1 MIGPDFLVHPSF
13 GIGRLTPGQKAHLQL
28 HFRAARV
35 TLRTPTENR
44 YLADVAEDEGFALP
58 LVAPAVRRVA

>member
-1 MIGPDFLVHPSF
+1 MDFLVHPSF
-13 GIGRLTPGQKAHLQL
+13 GTARLTPGQKAHLQL

-58 LVAPAVRRVA
+58 SVAPVVRRVA

>member
-1 MIGPDFLVHPSF
+1 MQTPHFISHPSF
-13 GIGRLTPGQKAHLQL
+13 GTARLTPGQKAHLHL

-58 LVAPAVRRVA
+58 PVVAVKRRAV

>member
-1 MIGPDFLVHPSF
+1 MHTPDFLVHPSF
-13 GIGRLTPGQKAHLQL
+13 GTARLTPGQKAHLQL

-44 YLADVAEDEGFALP
+44 YLADVAEDDGFALP
-58 LVAPAVRRVA
+58 SAAPVVRRVA

>member
-1 MIGPDFLVHPSF
+1 MTGPDFLVHPSF
-13 GIGRLTPGQKAHLQL
+13 GTARLTPGQKAHLQL

-58 LVAPAVRRVA
+58 LVAPVVRQVA

>member
-1 MIGPDFLVHPSF
+1 MPDFLVHPSF
-13 GIGRLTPGQKAHLQL
+13 GTARLTPGQKAHLQL

-44 YLADVAEDEGFALP
+44 YLADVAGDEALP
-58 LVAPAVRRVA
+58 VAPVVRRVA

>member
-1 MIGPDFLVHPSF
+1 MTGPDFLVHPSF
-13 GIGRLTPGQKAHLQL
+13 GTARLTPGQKAHLQL

-44 YLADVAEDEGFALP
+44 YLADVAGDEGFALP
-58 LVAPAVRRVA
+58 SVAPAVRRVS